1 MKFEWDEN
9 KNKSNKK
16 KHGLSFEV
24 ASLVFQDPYLS
35 SVPDHRHTEER
46 WQSVGLIHET
56 IIHVAHTIEEDK
68 NDEEIIR
75 IISAR
80 AATSAEGKRYL
91 LNRRHS

>member
-16 KHGLSFEV
+16 KHGLAFEV
-24 ASLVFQDPYLS
+24 ASLVFQDPYLL
-35 SVPDHRHTEER
+35 SVPDHRHAEER

-80 AATSAEGKRYL
+80 AATPPEGKRYL